1 MNTKKK
7 NTLNEHETNEQI
19 NESTDDQAN
28 MNNETNKNINKRFK
42 KFNEKAFLAE
52 NVNKKTM
59 NKITENDM
67 KVLFEFLQ
75 IKNEH
80 RHGQFILSDQLNS
93 YICQSF
99 VSVTKL
105 NGEEY
110 EPTRLEVFCF
120 IC

>member
-42 KFNEKAFLAE
+42 NFNEKAFLAE

-59 NKITENDM
+59 NKITENDI
-67 KVLFEFLQ
+67 KVLYEFLQ
-75 IKNEH
+75 KMKVDMCRLYPLISSMH
-80 RHGQFILSDQLNS
+80 T
-93 YICQSF
+93 F
-99 VSVTKL
+99 VSPL
-105 NGEEY
+105 S
-110 EPTRLEVFCF
+110 
-120 IC
+120 